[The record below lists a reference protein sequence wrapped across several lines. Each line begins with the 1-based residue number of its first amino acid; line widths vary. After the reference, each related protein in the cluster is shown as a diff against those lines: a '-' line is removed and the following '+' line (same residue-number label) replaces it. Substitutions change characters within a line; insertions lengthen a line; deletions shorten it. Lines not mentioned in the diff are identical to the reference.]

1 MDRFS
6 GPVKLI
12 LYVASSRFVKVVM
25 VPASMVEGRFVRARF
40 WMSTIRINGF
50 SLRFISE
57 YSPLIFT
64 LNKLF
69 SGVTLNGSCAVP
81 VISEGVAFAVIVK
94 I

>member
-1 MDRFS
+1 
-6 GPVKLI
+6 
-12 LYVASSRFVKVVM
+12 
-25 VPASMVEGRFVRARF
+25 
-40 WMSTIRINGF
+40 MSTIRINGF